1 MPVVSTVLARAELAR
16 PRPAGAQFSIAAG
29 DAGAGQTGALLARL
43 TSERRRFV
51 AFARRRLGS
60 DADAEDIVQQ
70 GFARA
75 AEKLVDLREA
85 DRVVP
90 WFYRVLRR
98 LIADHQARRALAARR
113 LDELASSMVEATPE
127 EHASCAC
134 ALGLM
139 DQLRPEYADILRRVD
154 LEDQALDQAAAALG
168 ITPNN
173 AGVRLHRARAR
184 LRADVQALCGT
195 PGATTSQ
202 SACGGCTCDEGV
214 DNG

>member
-1 MPVVSTVLARAELAR
+1 MTAVATVLTRAQLDR
-16 PRPAGAQFSIAAG
+16 PRAAG
-29 DAGAGQTGALLARL
+29 SPPPLPSEAAGAGHATVLLARL
-43 TSERRRFV
+43 TAERGRFV

-75 AEKLVDLREA
+75 AEKLVDLREV

-98 LIADHQARRALAARR
+98 LIADHQARRAMGARK
-113 LDELASSMVEATPE
+113 LEELALAMVEATPE
-127 EHASCAC
+127 ERASCAC

-195 PGATTSQ
+195 PGATTVQ
-202 SACGGCTCDEGV
+202 SACGACTCD
-214 DNG
+214 